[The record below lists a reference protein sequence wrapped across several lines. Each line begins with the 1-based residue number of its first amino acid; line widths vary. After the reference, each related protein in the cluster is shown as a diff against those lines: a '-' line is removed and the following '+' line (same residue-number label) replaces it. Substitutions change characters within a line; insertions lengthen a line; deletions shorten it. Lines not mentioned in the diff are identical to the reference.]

1 MVVDEP
7 LDAHDM
13 QTEHALNANPMSLTA
28 ELRAQAVRLLQR
40 LMADRELSERRSS
53 ETGRRDPMKAITGRT
68 AFDTAIAAT
77 QDIIRQIDDATAQ
90 SRPCAIEPKRTH
102 SNALN
107 RTARRV
113 VPLAAAS

>member
-7 LDAHDM
+7 VDAHDM
-13 QTEHALNANPMSLTA
+13 QTKHALNANPMSLTA

-77 QDIIRQIDDATAQ
+77 QDIIRQIDDAQ
-90 SRPCAIEPKRTH
+90 SRPCAVEPKRTH
-102 SNALN
+102 SNSLN
-107 RTARRV
+107 RPARRV